1 MSLSEIQSYG
11 KKRTNATRNHEKAR
25 LFRKK
30 GGLVLSETPVGR
42 DQRMQ
47 LVRTFID
54 PSGVR
59 RRLLAEAGTS
69 TVSP

>member
-47 LVRTFID
+47 LVRIFIA
-54 PSGVR
+54 PSGAMC
-59 RRLLAEAGTS
+59 RLFVEAGIR